1 MHSKASILKKTL
13 RLTFDNYF
21 NHYVRSNSAALAYYL
36 FFALFPLLIFLSNLI
51 GILDLNVY
59 YITQTLGKFLPVEI
73 VSIIESYL
81 DYVTNNSSKTLLIFS
96 LIFSIWFPMRAVQGL
111 MDSVRRAFGYDVPK
125 SIIIYM
131 LKQLF
136 YTVVLLVVIFLSLLF
151 TVLGRNILTFINSI
165 LPPTAI
171 QASDFLLH
179 FWQYMRFLLIAI
191 LMFAAIWVLYIV
203 ALEYRPPIKQILP
216 GILLA
221 LPSWLIVSGLFSF
234 YVENFAQYTAIYG
247 TLGAVIILFVWLY
260 MTAVILILG
269 AELNASLATVLK
281 ETKEDNKVPNKTEN
295 IAE

>member
-1 MHSKASILKKTL
+1 MHSKATILKKTI

-36 FFALFPLLIFLSNLI
+36 FFALFPLLIFLSNLL

-59 YITQTLGKFLPVEI
+59 YITQTLGKILPIEI

-81 DYVTNNSSKTLLIFS
+81 DYVTTNSSKTLLIFS
-96 LIFSIWFPMRAVQGL
+96 LLFSIWFPMRAVQGL
-111 MDSVRRAFGYDVPK
+111 MDAVRRAFSYDSPK
-125 SIIIYM
+125 NILIYM

-136 YTVVLLVVIFLSLLF
+136 CTVILLVVLFISLLF
-151 TVLGRNILTFINSI
+151 TVLGRNILTFVNSI

-171 QASDFLLH
+171 QASDFLLQ
-179 FWQYMRFLLIAI
+179 FWQYMRFVIIAI
-191 LMFAAIWVLYIV
+191 LMFVAIWVLYII

-221 LPSWLIVSGLFSF
+221 LPSWLIVSVLFSF

-281 ETKEDNKVPNKTEN
+281 EANVEKESNE
-295 IAE
+295 AEK